1 MKKFLS
7 LALAAA
13 MLLSVLTGCGSEE
26 STGTDT
32 STSTAVS
39 AAPATVTPAAPAP
52 TAVPSTDEAADST
65 AAQSETAVSEKIALV
80 TDMGNIDDDSFLQT
94 CWEAVVA
101 YSEEN
106 GIENIYYK
114 PSEDS
119 TDARVAA
126 IARAVDEGATVVVL
140 PGSLFGE
147 AIGLTQDKYPNVK
160 FIAIDLGEEALGGT
174 VLASNTYSIVFHEEQ
189 AGYLAGYAAVMEGYT
204 KLGFLGGMEIPA
216 VQRYGFG
223 YVQGIHDAARELDQ
237 EVELKYTYSGRFS
250 ADSGITEKMEGWYA
264 EGTEVVFACGGGIYA
279 STVEAANQH
288 EGKVIGV
295 DTDQSHLDPCIIT
308 SATKNLFS
316 AAYGALDAYFTGKWD
331 TVGGTIASLS
341 LTEGDYVG
349 LPTDTWSLE
358 SYSLEDYNKLVEEI
372 KNGAVQISDS
382 TEAMPEVDSH
392 VTLITD

>member
-1 MKKFLS
+1 MKKVLS

-13 MLLSVLTGCGSEE
+13 MLLSVLTGCGSE
-26 STGTDT
+26 STSTDT
-32 STSTAVS
+32 SDSTAVS
-39 AAPATVTPAAPAP
+39 PAA
-52 TAVPSTDEAADST
+52 TAVPAATATAVPAASEAADST
-65 AAQSETAVSEKIALV
+65 ATPPEAAVSEKIALV

-101 YSEEN
+101 YSEEH

-119 TDARVAA
+119 TDARAAA
-126 IARAVDEGATVVVL
+126 IAQAVDEGATVVVL

-160 FIAIDLGEEALGGT
+160 FITVDVSEDALGGT
-174 VLASNTYSIVFHEEQ
+174 ALASNTYSMVFHEEQ
-189 AGYLAGYAAVMEGYT
+189 SGYLAGYAAVMEGYT
-204 KLGFLGGMEIPA
+204 KLGFLGGMEVPA
-216 VQRYGFG
+216 VQRYGYG
-223 YVQGIHDAARELDQ
+223 YVQGINDAARELGQ

-250 ADSGITEKMEGWYA
+250 VDSGITEKMAGWYA
-264 EGTEVVFACGGGIYA
+264 EGTEVIFACGGGIYA
-279 STVEAANQH
+279 SVVDAANQH

-295 DTDQSHLDPCIIT
+295 DADQSHLGPCIIT
-308 SATKNLFS
+308 SATKGLFS
-316 AAYGALDAYFTGKWD
+316 ATYGALDAYFTGKWD

-349 LPTDTWSLE
+349 LPIDTWSLE
-358 SYSLEDYNKLVEEI
+358 NYSLEDYNKLVEEI
-372 KNGAVQISDS
+372 KNGNVQISDS
-382 TEAMPEVDSH
+382 ITSMPEVDSH